1 MPFVVMIPLFTFLI
15 IYFNGKNL
23 SNEGTLSNKEL
34 QTVCLITF
42 GLYLLIP
49 LIVSNIYLFTYSK
62 YKKQISFF
70 SKEELEKINEEA
82 KTVYNMGKLLITNDA
97 IIFFGFF
104 SKKVIPTK
112 IIEKV
117 YKVEGTA
124 PGRWSDSGGIS
135 YHTIILECKNNE
147 KIYLPAPKNYN
158 NIECL
163 NCKNII
169 EKIVKNNKINE
180 NLSEKKYINVNSLE
194 EAKIFRNYKETR
206 LLSFIDIIVA
216 ILYLL
221 LCLIINKLIKT
232 NINNGSNFVL
242 KTFYSIGIEEFL
254 INIEFVIYTIYFVI
268 MAVYSEFFD
277 KNKEKGNTIAG
288 TCRFVMGTLLIT
300 ILFSGI
306 TIPNYD
312 YQKDVRSDYISYL
325 NDEYKT
331 YTGKVSYFSGGN
343 YPDVNDVSWTGY
355 YHGKKKSYSAN
366 NEVFIYTKGS
376 LDEDK
381 IYKITYLPKT
391 HLIVDINEETY

>member
-1 MPFVVMIPLFTFLI
+1 
-15 IYFNGKNL
+15 
-23 SNEGTLSNKEL
+23 
-34 QTVCLITF
+34 
-42 GLYLLIP
+42 
-49 LIVSNIYLFTYSK
+49 
-62 YKKQISFF
+62 
-70 SKEELEKINEEA
+70 
-82 KTVYNMGKLLITNDA
+82 MGKLLITNDA

-112 IIEKV
+112 IIENV

-147 KIYLPAPKNYN
+147 KVYLPAPKNYN

-206 LLSFIDIIVA
+206 LLSFIYIIVA

-221 LCLIINKLIKT
+221 LCLITNKLIKT

-288 TCRFVMGTLLIT
+288 TCRFVMGTFLIT
-300 ILFSGI
+300 IFFLRY
-306 TIPNYD
+306 NY
-312 YQKDVRSDYISYL
+312 
-325 NDEYKT
+325 T
-331 YTGKVSYFSGGN
+331 
-343 YPDVNDVSWTGY
+343 
-355 YHGKKKSYSAN
+355 
-366 NEVFIYTKGS
+366 
-376 LDEDK
+376 
-381 IYKITYLPKT
+381 
-391 HLIVDINEETY
+391 